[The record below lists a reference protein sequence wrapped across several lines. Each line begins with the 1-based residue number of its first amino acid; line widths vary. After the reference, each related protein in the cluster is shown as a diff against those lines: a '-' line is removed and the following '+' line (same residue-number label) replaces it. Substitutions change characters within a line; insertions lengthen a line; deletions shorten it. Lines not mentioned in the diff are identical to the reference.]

1 MMPSVLV
8 SFSFSGRGSGISERI
23 RLPVQ
28 GDLSSWQEMQPN
40 SGPGSTF
47 FTFCDA
53 LEVKDGASAPASG
66 WGLEHALAAW
76 GNYFKTVSLP
86 KGKLVTFSRW
96 CLLIEPPRALFWSV
110 ACPDSDV
117 ETCLGSYNPDNEFWT
132 DTKVDK

>member
-1 MMPSVLV
+1 MMLSALV
-8 SFSFSGRGSGISERI
+8 SLSFSSPGSGVSERI
-23 RLPVQ
+23 SLPVQ

-86 KGKLVTFSRW
+86 KGKLVIFSRW
-96 CLLIEPPRALFWSV
+96 YLLIEPPARCF
-110 ACPDSDV
+110 
-117 ETCLGSYNPDNEFWT
+117 GF
-132 DTKVDK
+132 